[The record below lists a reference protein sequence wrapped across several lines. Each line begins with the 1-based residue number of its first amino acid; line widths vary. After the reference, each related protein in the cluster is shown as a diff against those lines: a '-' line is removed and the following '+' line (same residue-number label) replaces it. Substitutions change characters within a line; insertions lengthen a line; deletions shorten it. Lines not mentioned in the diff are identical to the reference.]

1 MSTDAAERFSVLVD
15 EPRPRS
21 VVPPVVVGATLLV
34 LLVGGQLGLAVV
46 GDEPPTSTAGPE
58 VVTAPTPAMTATV
71 RPEALTAPTVVP
83 APDASGALAA
93 AVDPRRVQLQQALD
107 AAGPVTF
114 DPVTGEPTEGRTEVL
129 NAVAAAVLEA
139 GDLPVAVVG
148 HPVPSGDPAVDEA
161 AALELAES
169 VSLSLRL
176 RMVPAQLLAP
186 EPAGAT
192 DEPPANGVGSVDFRV
207 LPPA

>member
-1 MSTDAAERFSVLVD
+1 MSTDESAEQFSVLVD

-21 VVPPVVVGATLLV
+21 VVPPVVVGAVLLV
-34 LLVGGQLGLAVV
+34 LLVGGQIGLAAV
-46 GDEPPTSTAGPE
+46 GDEPSTTTAGPE
-58 VVTAPTPAMTATV
+58 AVTAPAVAVTTAARPEAVTAPTVGPG
-71 RPEALTAPTVVP
+71 
-83 APDASGALAA
+83 ASGTPAA
-93 AVDPRRVQLQQALD
+93 AVDARRVELQRALD

-176 RMVPAQLLAP
+176 RMVPPQLLVP

-192 DEPPANGVGSVDFRV
+192 DDPPATGVGSVDFRV
-207 LPPA
+207 LPPT